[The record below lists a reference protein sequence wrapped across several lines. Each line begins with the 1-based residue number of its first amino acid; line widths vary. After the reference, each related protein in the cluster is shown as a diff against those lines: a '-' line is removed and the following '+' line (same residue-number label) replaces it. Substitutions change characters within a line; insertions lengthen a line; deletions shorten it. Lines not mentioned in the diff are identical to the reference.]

1 MHILI
6 ISLIQKDKMVEA
18 DITVYRAELLTQRET
33 SRTSMSVL
41 TNRDVDEDGFFFL
54 NDDEIE

>member
-1 MHILI
+1 
-6 ISLIQKDKMVEA
+6 MVEA